1 MEVQFHPGG
10 FGLVW
15 DMKVLDGPCDFDLKE
30 IVLNQTVVDLQ
41 ICKVFAQFIA
51 VYVLRCWYKKW
62 SF

>member
-41 ICKVFAQFIA
+41 I
-51 VYVLRCWYKKW
+51 L
-62 SF
+62 